1 MITCLVIS
9 DLVIS
14 QDHIVV
20 MIPLITSFG
29 EQLFTKIYLKII
41 RVLFSNFSDEKNKFC
56 MLWILFSGIASM
68 DKKVAEKECSLKK
81 INDIKKNLKLYKS

>member
-20 MIPLITSFG
+20 MILLITSFALRAFG
-29 EQLFTKIYLKII
+29 QLTKT
-41 RVLFSNFSDEKNKFC
+41 NDADSDASRDSDYENEDFDSEVDYVESDDSKN
-56 MLWILFSGIASM
+56 
-68 DKKVAEKECSLKK
+68 DECDDS
-81 INDIKKNLKLYKS
+81 